1 MNGEEARQGLPT
13 TSNITAADDTTAS
26 GERQHDSFIRER
38 NAALTAQVR
47 MLHAE
52 WKRTERLLAQALR
65 IATKD
70 GEECDP
76 LELLQV
82 IALMAGE
89 DLAKPAW
96 KQRAELDRLVAL
108 VRPLRCERNAA

>member
-1 MNGEEARQGLPT
+1 MTQL
-13 TSNITAADDTTAS
+13 
-26 GERQHDSFIRER
+26 DSFIRER
-38 NAALTAQVR
+38 NAALTRQVR

-52 WKRTERLLAQALR
+52 CKRTERLLAMALR

-82 IALMAGE
+82 IAQMLGE

-96 KQRAELDRLVAL
+96 KRNEEIDRLVAL
-108 VRPLRCERNAA
+108 VRPLRCEREAVA